1 MDSAIG
7 FLVKYLIIMGKTQD
21 KTKSMERLCSRKD
34 DLREFVVNRLNELG
48 IRPNEN
54 LGQHFLVD
62 GDAIDTLTNS
72 VVLGAAVIEVG
83 AGVGQLTE
91 ALAERANE
99 VVSVE
104 IDKRY
109 RPILTQIERTYPNV
123 RIVYG
128 DILALEISALVGK
141 HKGQTQIVASL
152 PYYITEPFL
161 HKITEFPMHN
171 ATLVV
176 GKRLM
181 YAMEAIS
188 ENDPSFGQL
197 TLLTQTFFYPQVI
210 RTIEKKKFFP
220 VPRTDSAIIRLTP
233 KTREEINLSRRD
245 YLLKRLFVT
254 ARYSPLTK
262 NALKEGLIELARLS
276 GETLTQNQARAII
289 SEMDVPNDVLDRP
302 FQQLSNENLK
312 ALSRALR

>member
-1 MDSAIG
+1 
-7 FLVKYLIIMGKTQD
+7 MGKIQN
-21 KTKSMERLCSRKD
+21 KIKSMERLYSRED
-34 DLREFVVNRLNELG
+34 DLKKLIIDRLNRLG

-62 GDAIDTLTNS
+62 EDAINTLADS
-72 VVLGAAVIEVG
+72 VVSRATVIEIG

-91 ALAERANE
+91 ALAKRANE

-104 IDKRY
+104 IDERY
-109 RPILTQIERTYPNV
+109 SPILTQIERANPNV

-128 DILALEISALVGK
+128 DILALEMSALVGK
-141 HKGQTQIVASL
+141 RKGRTQIIASL
-152 PYYITEPFL
+152 PYHITEPFL
-161 HKITEFPMHN
+161 HKITEFPMHD

-176 GKRLM
+176 GKRFM
-181 YAMEAIS
+181 HAMEVGS
-188 ENDPSFGQL
+188 ETDPSFGQL
-197 TLLTQTFFYPQVI
+197 TLLTQTFFNPQVI

-233 KTREEINLSRRD
+233 KTREGMNLSKRD

-254 ARYSPLTK
+254 SRYSPLTK
-262 NALKEGLIELARLS
+262 NSLKEGLIELARLS

-289 SEMDVPNDVLDRP
+289 SEMDIPNDVLDKP